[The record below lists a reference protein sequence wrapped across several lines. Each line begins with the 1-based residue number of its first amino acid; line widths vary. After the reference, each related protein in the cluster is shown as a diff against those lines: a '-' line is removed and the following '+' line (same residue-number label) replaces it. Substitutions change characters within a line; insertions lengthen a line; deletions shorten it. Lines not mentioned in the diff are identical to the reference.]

1 MLETI
6 LEASFTVNVL
16 LLCACVVLWARM
28 TDAENA
34 ERTRTKELSDTRA
47 KVRAASDNLT
57 YETVKHLR
65 ETDELQKRIAGLQAE
80 LDKEKAKHENKDR
93 SPWAR
98 DLPTSQRF
106 EVVHAPTEAVTLRTS
121 VFVDDTDL
129 LSLTKAELLPG
140 IRAELLKQA
149 AEYVEVVQWPR
160 DPCKIGTEF
169 VGTLRVYRRARS

>member
-16 LLCACVVLWARM
+16 LLCMCVVLWSRM

-47 KVRAASDNLT
+47 KVRAASDDLSH
-57 YETVKHLR
+57 EMAKRLR
-65 ETDELQKRIAGLQAE
+65 DTGELQKRIAGLQAE
-80 LDKEKAKHENKDR
+80 LDKEKDKQKDA

-106 EVVHAPTEAVTLRTS
+106 EVVRVPCEAVTLRS
-121 VFVDDTDL
+121 ALDVPPPDLVD
-129 LSLTKAELLPG
+129 LTKVDLISRL
-140 IRAELLKQA
+140 RAEVLQQA
-149 AEYVEVVQWPR
+149 AEYVEVMKDCY
-160 DPCKIGTEF
+160 DPCRMTERF
-169 VGTLRVYRRARS
+169 IATLRVYKRRDGG